1 MNNGGHVILC
11 GQISQY
17 NKDVPYPPPL
27 SEEIQ
32 ETLRSKNITRE
43 RFIVLNYMNKADAA
57 LCELSQ
63 WVKLGQIKVRRKW

>member
-27 SEEIQ
+27 SEETQ
-32 ETLRSKNITRE
+32 ENLRLKNVTRE
-43 RFIVLNYMNKADAA
+43 RFMVLNYMSKADAA
-57 LCELSQ
+57 LYELSQ
-63 WVKLGQIKVRRKW
+63 WVKTAQIKVYRKW